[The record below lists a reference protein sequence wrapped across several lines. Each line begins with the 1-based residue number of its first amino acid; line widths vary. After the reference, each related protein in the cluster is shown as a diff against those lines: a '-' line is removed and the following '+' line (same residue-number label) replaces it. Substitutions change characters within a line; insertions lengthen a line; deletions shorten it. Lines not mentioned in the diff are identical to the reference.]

1 MAMNAHALPI
11 DDDEAEAASRRD
23 ARRARRVRRQ
33 LRLQRDNELNIV
45 SMIDV
50 FAVLMFF
57 LLVTSSISAARL
69 NILALDLPAKSAVT
83 IAKPETRP
91 SIRLL
96 DDALLVD
103 IGNGRLQRLKKS
115 EDGAQLAA
123 LLLAAKRRAPTQDGI
138 DLLVAAEISYEEVV
152 AVIDAMRLATPEA
165 IAAGYPGELFPRLSI
180 GEVPAEGAQ
189 R

>member
-1 MAMNAHALPI
+1 MNAHAMPI
-11 DDDEAEAASRRD
+11 DDDEAEAATRRD

-69 NILALDLPAKSAVT
+69 NILALDLPAKSTVAT
-83 IAKPETRP
+83 AKPETRP

-123 LLLAAKRRAPTQDGI
+123 LLLIAKQRAPMQDGI
-138 DLLVAAEISYEEVV
+138 DLLVAPEISYADVI
-152 AVIDAMRLATPEA
+152 AVMDAIRLATPEA
-165 IAAGYPGELFPRLSI
+165 KAAGYPAELFPKVAI
-180 GEVPAEGAQ
+180 GEAPAEGA
-189 R
+189 RR

>member
-1 MAMNAHALPI
+1 MNAAAI
-11 DDDEAEAASRRD
+11 DDEDQGARRD

-69 NILALDLPAKSAVT
+69 NILALDLPAKSAQ
-83 IAKPETRP
+83 ASARAESRP

-96 DDALLVD
+96 DDVLLVD
-103 IGNGRLQRLKKS
+103 IGNGRLQRLAKS
-115 EDGAQLAA
+115 EDGTALAA
-123 LLLAAKRRAPTQDGI
+123 LLLDAKRRAPAQDGI
-138 DLLVAAEISYEEVV
+138 DLLVAADIAYADVI
-152 AVIDAMRLATPEA
+152 AVMDAMRMATPEA
-165 IAAGYPGELFPRLSI
+165 IAAGYPGELFPKVAI
-180 GEVPAEGAQ
+180 GEAPAEGAQ

>member
-1 MAMNAHALPI
+1 MTAQSLPI
-11 DDDEAEAASRRD
+11 DDDEAASRRD

-69 NILALDLPAKSAVT
+69 NILALDLPAKSALAT
-83 IAKPETRP
+83 AKPEIRP
-91 SIRLL
+91 SVRLL

-103 IGNGRLQRLKKS
+103 IGNGRLQRLTKS

-123 LLLAAKRRAPTQDGI
+123 LLLAAKQRAPTQDGI
-138 DLLVAAEISYEEVV
+138 DLLVAPDISYSDVI
-152 AVIDAMRLATPEA
+152 AVMDAMRLATPEA
-165 IAAGYPGELFPRLSI
+165 IAAGYPGELFPKVAI
-180 GEVPAEGAQ
+180 GEAPAEGA
-189 R
+189 RR